1 MYKMKL
7 MLIRLLTGCTVFLA
21 AGSIDALADESSIN
35 DDCCIKKMMQHSSDN
50 MSPSAANT
58 LCRNRFIKDVKDE
71 INEIAL
77 PDDAINKL
85 VINAGFG
92 WGIFSG
98 NIYNGNSNYTLTQ
111 LIVSMTPIHDQHS
124 EMSTMSSNAIKKYT
138 IKLNLQPLS
147 KGALSLAIDADNM
160 HAHDFDWEIIK
171 AMGYKKN
178 TISDS
183 MR

>member
-1 MYKMKL
+1 MKL
-7 MLIRLLTGCTVFLA
+7 MLKKLLTGCAVFLA
-21 AGSIDALADESSIN
+21 AGSIDALANQASIN
-35 DDCCIKKMMQHSSDN
+35 DDRSVKKMMQHSRDIN
-50 MSPSAANT
+50 NPPFAANT
-58 LCRNRFIKDVKDE
+58 LFRNPFIKHVKDE
-71 INEIAL
+71 IKEIAL

-98 NIYNGNSNYTLTQ
+98 NIYNGNSNFTLTQ
-111 LIVSMTPIHDQHS
+111 LIVSMTPIHDQHTQ
-124 EMSTMSSNAIKKYT
+124 MSTMSSNAIKKYT

-147 KGALSLAIDADNM
+147 KGALSLAIDANNM
-160 HAHDFDWEIIK
+160 HVHDFEWKIIK
-171 AMGYKKN
+171 AMGYEKN